1 MVRCNISIV
10 QCTKIGY
17 GDPILDTPRG
27 PTMTNIIQSYN
38 EDTIRAL
45 AFQRWIDEGK
55 PDGRA
60 EIHWQ
65 WALASLTASAER
77 PVKLAAA
84 LPTADDV
91 SLIDGIGPK
100 ITQAL
105 VKEGIK
111 TLSQIAKLSDK
122 ALATLDTKLGL
133 KGRSAREDWTT
144 QAKELLAG
152 MAPRAKV
159 DQVKAAKTK

>member
-1 MVRCNISIV
+1 
-10 QCTKIGY
+10 
-17 GDPILDTPRG
+17 
-27 PTMTNIIQSYN
+27 MTNIIQSYN

-55 PDGRA
+55 PNGRA

-77 PVKLAAA
+77 PVTLAAVA
-84 LPTADDV
+84 TVDDV

-105 VKEGIK
+105 AKEGINK
-111 TLSQIAKLSDK
+111 LSQLAKLSDK

-159 DQVKAAKTK
+159 DQAKAAKAK

>member
-1 MVRCNISIV
+1 
-10 QCTKIGY
+10 
-17 GDPILDTPRG
+17 
-27 PTMTNIIQSYN
+27 MTNIIQSYN
-38 EDTIRAL
+38 EDTIRTL
-45 AFQRWIDEGK
+45 AHQRWIDEGK

-77 PVKLAAA
+77 PATLATIPA
-84 LPTADDV
+84 ADDV

-100 ITQAL
+100 ISKQLAA
-105 VKEGIK
+105 EGIT
-111 TLSQIAKLSDK
+111 TLSQITKLSIKSLAALDAKL
-122 ALATLDTKLGL
+122 AL
-133 KGRSAREDWTT
+133 KGRSAREEWIT

-159 DQVKAAKTK
+159 DQVKAAKGK